1 MNYWLSSM
9 YRKRHQR
16 ALNKVVR
23 TLNENLKRDE
33 LWLGRFMVRQ
43 VGFPHFAYYFDKS
56 GAALYATLKFVDRC
70 TGKTYRMCQTVNYWR
85 HMHGSNLYWKMNWFI
100 TEYCKVWNEPL
111 AVQRNYEAWKK
122 YNKETRVV

>member
-16 ALNKVVR
+16 AMNKLVR
-23 TLNENLKRDE
+23 KANKAWEKDS

-43 VGFPHFAYYFDKS
+43 INSPRFVYYFDKS
-56 GAALYATLKFVDRC
+56 GAELCVILEFVDRC
-70 TGKTYRMCQTVNYWR
+70 TGETYRTCQTVNYWR
-85 HMHGSNLYWKMNWFI
+85 FANGANLHWKMNWFI
-100 TEYCKVWNEPL
+100 TERCKVWSEPFPTKCD
-111 AVQRNYEAWKK
+111 YDAWRK